1 MSPNGV
7 IDPTRDSET
16 DNPVS
21 SGQWH
26 ASPDRDQLPPDSS
39 LETTQHSDHS
49 VQRMSKISHSV
60 SSVRNQ
66 SHASVSSQS
75 TPSRRPSPM
84 LVGRSERE
92 LGSLRKASS
101 SHLSSSSTSTSAGE
115 GNHRFTCQA
124 PDCDKSYKRSGS
136 LKRHVNVSDVGISR

>member
-7 IDPTRDSET
+7 IDPTSDSET

-21 SGQWH
+21 SGQWP
-26 ASPDRDQLPPDSS
+26 ASPERDQLPPDSS

-49 VQRMSKISHSV
+49 VQRMSKISRSV

-84 LVGRSERE
+84 LVRQSERE
-92 LGSLRKASS
+92 PESPHKASLTQ
-101 SHLSSSSTSTSAGE
+101 LSPSGTSTSAGE
-115 GNHRFTCQA
+115 GNHRFTCRA
-124 PDCDKSYKRSGS
+124 LDCDKSYKRSSS